1 MGSDEYTAITG
12 GTLKLKG
19 VKDARI
25 TKPKKKKKT
34 TGVDDEEKGKKSESA
49 AGKDTA
55 LAEKSSRQKEIDQ
68 ALADEMDKE
77 EQEDQPAPGAGKTE
91 AERRYEERRR
101 KRVRLFSLLLGRSIR
116 VYWPC
121 ALSKHVTDSGICD
134 QLDERLK
141 REGIK
146 THKERVEELNRYLS
160 NLSEHHDMYVCLF
173 ILL

>member
-1 MGSDEYTAITG
+1 MGSDEYTAVTG

-34 TGVDDEEKGKKSESA
+34 TGVDDEEKGSKSESA
-49 AGKDTA
+49 AGRDTA

-77 EQEDQPAPGAGKTE
+77 EQEDQPVPGAGKTE

-101 KRVRLFSLLLGRSIR
+101 KRVRLSPYSVEAYTGLPLF
-116 VYWPC
+116 
-121 ALSKHVTDSGICD
+121 KHITDLASVASWTRD
-134 QLDERLK
+134 
-141 REGIK
+141 
-146 THKERVEELNRYLS
+146 
-160 NLSEHHDMYVCLF
+160 
-173 ILL
+173 